1 MFDKHTDRKELNK
14 QSFYFQPSRYELWI
28 DGSLLNSGK
37 TDQVIRA
44 AAIIENGEE
53 KIKINF
59 DDSKLHH
66 ELKQFNIF
74 DKFITSN
81 DRLQLVTI
89 PVDTNVECVGL
100 LMMQH
105 LVGFTRQKKNFD
117 RNEPYCCNLFT
128 INGVISKVT
137 FSYSNPE
144 KLLEFYSEPQ
154 ERDLVLNFIFESS
167 DHIRYENGIHV
178 SGPHGGAKRVI
189 KVSPNQTGG
198 EGYSITILD
207 NMNNI
212 QMSTKQMRIT
222 SVESTKIIL
231 KGFGNDELGY
241 TFTDYGLT
249 VHHNN
254 GQMVKCTLYLFDRNV
269 CIDYLS

>member
-14 QSFYFQPSRYELWI
+14 QPFYFQPSRYELWI
-28 DGSLLNSGK
+28 DGNLLNSGK
-37 TDQVIRA
+37 TDHEIRA
-44 AAIIENGEE
+44 TVISEHGEE

-66 ELKQFNIF
+66 EIKQFNVF
-74 DKFITSN
+74 DKFMTSN
-81 DRLQLVTI
+81 DRLQLITI
-89 PVDTNVECVGL
+89 PADTNADCVGL
-100 LMMQH
+100 SMMQR
-105 LVGFTRQKKNFD
+105 LVGATRQEKNFD

-128 INGVISKVT
+128 INGIISKVT

-144 KLLEFYSEPQ
+144 KLLEFYPQ
-154 ERDLVLNFIFESS
+154 ESNLVLNFSFESS

-198 EGYSITILD
+198 EGYSITIFD
-207 NMNNI
+207 SIGNT

-222 SVESTKIIL
+222 STESSTIIL
-231 KGFGNDELGY
+231 KGFGNDEHGF
-241 TFTDYGLT
+241 TFSDYGLT
-249 VHHNN
+249 IHHND
-254 GQMVKCTLYLFDRNV
+254 GQMIKCTLHLFDRNV
-269 CIDYLS
+269 IIDYLS